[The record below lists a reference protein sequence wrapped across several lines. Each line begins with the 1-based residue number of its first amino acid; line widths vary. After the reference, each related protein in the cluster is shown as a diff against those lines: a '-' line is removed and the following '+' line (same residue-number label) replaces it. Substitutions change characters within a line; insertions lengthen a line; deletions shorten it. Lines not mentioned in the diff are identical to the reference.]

1 MISDRMAEVL
11 GMLQKRDATG
21 GGAEVAAAM
30 AAALGMDGVTVAL
43 ISGSAHGE
51 TLWASDGVSRHFV
64 DLQATLGEGPGVD
77 CLAVG
82 AVVRVPDLTLV
93 RDGRWPALAME
104 VPGQTARAVFCFPL
118 RIGAIVLGVL
128 TLVRRAP
135 GQLTRGQADD
145 ALALTFALTM
155 RLMDR
160 GPPGLTLSGEP
171 DGPPLLNAVVH
182 QATGMASVQLA
193 VSLADALLCLRA
205 HAYGSGRTLT
215 DTAHDIVARRLRL
228 APGTDLPPPA
238 ADKD

>member
-1 MISDRMAEVL
+1 MAEFL
-11 GMLQKRDATG
+11 SMLRKRDAAG
-21 GGAEVAAAM
+21 SGSDLAAAM

-51 TLWASDGVSRHFV
+51 TLWASDGVSRRFE

-82 AVVRVPDLTLV
+82 TAVRVPDMTRV
-93 RDGRWPALAME
+93 RPGRWPVLAAE
-104 VPGQTARAVFCFPL
+104 LPGQTARAVFCFPL

-128 TLVRRAP
+128 TFVRRAP
-135 GQLTRGQADD
+135 GQLTRGQTDD
-145 ALALTFALTM
+145 ALALTFALTR

-160 GPPGLTLSGEP
+160 GPPGLSLSGEP
-171 DGPPLLNAVVH
+171 DGPPLLDAVVH

-193 VSLADALLCLRA
+193 VPLADALLWLRA

-215 DTAHDIVARRLRL
+215 DTAHDVVARRLRL
-228 APGTDLPPPA
+228 VPGTDPPPPA